1 MSARYSPGAIP
12 VVVTARG
19 IVVLAADTSPTLVS
33 RIWAQV
39 GAGRGLAA
47 VLEALTGAYGTSLSA
62 IPPFAVVL
70 AEGDAVRLAVRG
82 DISVDIEMS
91 TASERVSGTGVT
103 TWSERV
109 LTDVTRVLVEAAKPT
124 APADLPI
131 SDGVVLAAVIE
142 WSPRDRPITEPVER
156 PSAERDLRPGAEPE
170 ATNEESEST
179 GAAEP
184 DLGDLTERAD
194 AAPARAAP
202 APAAASVPAAPA
214 PEDEVVLDEA
224 DPPSQPIAAMPVPP
238 SVSRTASELAPAP
251 PSPALIDSAAVL
263 SLADADTLLPA
274 ESTFTVRHD
283 DEAPDVELA
292 ASLAPAPVG
301 VDDELG
307 RTVIRG
313 DGSSLPTP
321 VLGDHDGETISLAQ
335 AQALRAGGDP
345 SAAAPPLAPPR
356 PPAPGRLRLS
366 TGQVVPLNRTV
377 VLGRRPRSTRITG
390 TDLPHLIAVESPQQD
405 ISRSHVELR
414 VEGDS
419 IIATDLNTTNGTL
432 LLRSGSDPV
441 RLHPGEP
448 TVVVPGDIL
457 DLGDGI
463 TVAIEDVA

>member
-1 MSARYSPGAIP
+1 MSARYSPGDIP
-12 VVVTARG
+12 VVITAHG

-82 DISVDIEMS
+82 DIAVDIEMS
-91 TASERVSGTGVT
+91 TESERVSGTGVT
-103 TWSERV
+103 TWSER
-109 LTDVTRVLVEAAKPT
+109 LLSDVTRVLVEAAPPT

-131 SDGVVLAAVIE
+131 ADGVVLAAVVE
-142 WSPRDRPITEPVER
+142 WSPRDRPI
-156 PSAERDLRPGAEPE
+156 AEPLPH
-170 ATNEESEST
+170 AV
-179 GAAEP
+179 AEP
-184 DLGDLTERAD
+184 ATTGVVD
-194 AAPARAAP
+194 AETG
-202 APAAASVPAAPA
+202 SVPLSAVEPA
-214 PEDEVVLDEA
+214 PEPEPELETEPGAMPEPEPERPIPIPV
-224 DPPSQPIAAMPVPP
+224 PPIAA
-238 SVSRTASELAPAP
+238 RTASELAASQ

-274 ESTFTVRHD
+274 ESTFTVRHGEPSSD
-283 DEAPDVELA
+283 SEPEPASPAVEDE
-292 ASLAPAPVG
+292 
-301 VDDELG
+301 ELG
-307 RTVIRG
+307 RTVIRSG
-313 DGSSLPTP
+313 PSPAGAAAAAI
-321 VLGDHDGETISLAQ
+321 LGDHDGETISLAQ
-335 AQALRAGGDP
+335 AQAMRSGEPTTAP
-345 SAAAPPLAPPR
+345 PPLAPPR
-356 PPAPGRLRLS
+356 PPAPGRLRVS
-366 TGQVVPLNRTV
+366 TGQIVPLNRTV

-419 IIATDLNTTNGTL
+419 IIATDLHTTNGTL

-441 RLHPGEP
+441 RLHPGEA
-448 TVVVPGDIL
+448 TVVVPGDVL

-463 TVAIEDVA
+463 TVAVEDLA

>member
-1 MSARYSPGAIP
+1 MSARYSPGDIP
-12 VVVTARG
+12 VVITPRG

-82 DISVDIEMS
+82 DIAVDIEMS
-91 TASERVSGTGVT
+91 TESERVSGTGVT

-109 LTDVTRVLVEAAKPT
+109 LTDVTRVLVEAAAPT

-131 SDGVVLAAVIE
+131 ADGVVLAAVVE

-156 PSAERDLRPGAEPE
+156 QTA
-170 ATNEESEST
+170 SEDAART
-179 GAAEP
+179 ARVQPAAE
-184 DLGDLTERAD
+184 DLLS
-194 AAPARAAP
+194 P
-202 APAAASVPAAPA
+202 APAAPVPSPVAA
-214 PEDEVVLDEA
+214 ESRDEA
-224 DPPSQPIAAMPVPP
+224 EHDAESWSEPPTPRPVPP
-238 SVSRTASELAPAP
+238 IASRTASEPSPTP
-251 PSPALIDSAAVL
+251 PSPVLIDSAAVL

-274 ESTFTVRHD
+274 ESTFTVRREEGSSD
-283 DEAPDVELA
+283 AEPDAPITPVPAGVEEEL
-292 ASLAPAPVG
+292 SRTVVRGGAPAAGAPAV
-301 VDDELG
+301 V
-307 RTVIRG
+307 
-313 DGSSLPTP
+313 
-321 VLGDHDGETISLAQ
+321 GDHDGETISLAQ
-335 AQALRAGGDP
+335 AHALRGGDP
-345 SAAAPPLAPPR
+345 TTGPPPLAPPR
-356 PPAPGRLRLS
+356 PPAPGRLRVS

-419 IIATDLNTTNGTL
+419 IIATDLNTTNGTV

-441 RLHPGEP
+441 RLHPGEG
-448 TVVVPGDIL
+448 TVVVPGDVL

-463 TVAIEDVA
+463 TVAVEDLA

>member
-1 MSARYSPGAIP
+1 MSARYSPGDIP
-12 VVVTARG
+12 VVITAHG

-33 RIWAQV
+33 RIWTQV

-62 IPPFAVVL
+62 IPPFAVVI

-82 DISVDIEMS
+82 DIAVDVEMS
-91 TASERVSGTGVT
+91 TESERVSGTGVT
-103 TWSERV
+103 TWSER
-109 LTDVTRVLVEAAKPT
+109 LLSDVSRVLVEAAPPT

-131 SDGVVLAAVIE
+131 TDGVVLAAVVE
-142 WSPRDRPITEPVER
+142 WSPRDRPVTEPVD
-156 PSAERDLRPGAEPE
+156 PSVAPREDAEPARQDE
-170 ATNEESEST
+170 PEPERMPEPAPAPGPEP
-179 GAAEP
+179 AAEP
-184 DLGDLTERAD
+184 
-194 AAPARAAP
+194 AAESEPLAG
-202 APAAASVPAAPA
+202 
-214 PEDEVVLDEA
+214 
-224 DPPSQPIAAMPVPP
+224 IPVPP
-238 SVSRTASELAPAP
+238 LAAHSASQLAESH

-283 DEAPDVELA
+283 EEPSDDAPEPSTPVADEED
-292 ASLAPAPVG
+292 
-301 VDDELG
+301 LG
-307 RTVIRG
+307 RTVIRSG
-313 DGSSLPTP
+313 APAGGSAATAM
-321 VLGDHDGETISLAQ
+321 LGDHDGETISLAQ
-335 AQALRAGGDP
+335 AQAMRSGEPTTGP
-345 SAAAPPLAPPR
+345 PPLAPPR
-356 PPAPGRLRLS
+356 PPAPGRLRIS
-366 TGQVVPLNRTV
+366 TGQIVPLNRTV

-441 RLHPGEP
+441 RLHPGEA
-448 TVVVPGDIL
+448 TVVVPGDVL

-463 TVAIEDVA
+463 TVAVEDLA

>member
-1 MSARYSPGAIP
+1 MSARYSPGDIP
-12 VVVTARG
+12 VVITAHG

-82 DISVDIEMS
+82 DIAVDIEMS
-91 TASERVSGTGVT
+91 TESERVSGTGVT
-103 TWSERV
+103 TWSER
-109 LTDVTRVLVEAAKPT
+109 LLSDVTRVLVEAAPPT

-131 SDGVVLAAVIE
+131 ADGVVLAAVVE
-142 WSPRDRPITEPVER
+142 WSPRDRPIAEPLAHDAEPATTGVVDADTGSVPFSVAEPPPEPETEKPEL
-156 PSAERDLRPGAEPE
+156 DAEPE
-170 ATNEESEST
+170 R
-179 GAAEP
+179 GR
-184 DLGDLTERAD
+184 ER
-194 AAPARAAP
+194 P
-202 APAAASVPAAPA
+202 APIPVP
-214 PEDEVVLDEA
+214 
-224 DPPSQPIAAMPVPP
+224 PIAA
-238 SVSRTASELAPAP
+238 RTASELAPSQ

-274 ESTFTVRHD
+274 ESTFTVRHEEPSSDTAPEPSVPATD
-283 DEAPDVELA
+283 DE
-292 ASLAPAPVG
+292 
-301 VDDELG
+301 ELG
-307 RTVIRG
+307 RTVIRSEASAG
-313 DGSSLPTP
+313 ETSAAAI
-321 VLGDHDGETISLAQ
+321 LGDHDGETISLAQ
-335 AQALRAGGDP
+335 AQAMRSGEPTTAP
-345 SAAAPPLAPPR
+345 PPLAPPR
-356 PPAPGRLRLS
+356 PPAPGRLRVS
-366 TGQVVPLNRTV
+366 TGQIVPLNRTV

-419 IIATDLNTTNGTL
+419 IIATDLHTTNGTL

-441 RLHPGEP
+441 RLHPGEA
-448 TVVVPGDIL
+448 TVVVPGDVL

-463 TVAIEDVA
+463 TVAVEDLA

>member
-12 VVVTARG
+12 VVVTPRG

-82 DISVDIEMS
+82 DIAVDIEMA
-91 TASERVSGTGVT
+91 TESERVSGTGVT

-109 LTDVTRVLVEAAKPT
+109 LTDVTRVLVEAADPT

-131 SDGVVLAAVIE
+131 ADGVVLAAVVE
-142 WSPRDRPITEPVER
+142 WSPRERPITEPVER
-156 PSAERDLRPGAEPE
+156 PGGEPDARRAEASVREPDAVDAEP
-170 ATNEESEST
+170 T
-179 GAAEP
+179 AADGVEP
-184 DLGDLTERAD
+184 
-194 AAPARAAP
+194 AAGSPD
-202 APAAASVPAAPA
+202 PAAAAAA
-214 PEDEVVLDEA
+214 SDDEDDDLGPE
-224 DPPSQPIAAMPVPP
+224 QIAALPVPP
-238 SVSRTASELAPAP
+238 IVSRTASELAPSR

-263 SLADADTLLPA
+263 SLADADTLLPM
-274 ESTFTVRHD
+274 ESTFTVRRGASPD
-283 DEAPDVELA
+283 AEPTPPVIDATAAADE
-292 ASLAPAPVG
+292 
-301 VDDELG
+301 ELG
-307 RTVIRG
+307 RTVARG
-313 DGSSLPTP
+313 DAPAAKVP

-335 AQALRAGGDP
+335 AQAMRAGDP
-345 SAAAPPLAPPR
+345 NTAPPPLAAPR
-356 PPAPGRLRLS
+356 PPAPGRLRVS
-366 TGQVVPLNRTV
+366 TGQIVPLNRTV

-441 RLHPGEP
+441 RLHPGEA
-448 TVVVPGDIL
+448 TVVVPGDVL

-463 TVAIEDVA
+463 TVTIEDVE